1 MGKGQIDL
9 HAYIEETYNAVGEQL
24 FAKYPTF
31 RVFRHQGNRKWFAVI
46 MELAGEKLGLS
57 ADNIRVVNLKCDS
70 RLIGSLREEPGIYP
84 GYHMNKAHW
93 LTVLL
98 DGTVDEDK
106 IKFLL
111 DMSYELTKG
120 GRR

>member
-9 HAYIEETYNAVGEQL
+9 HAYIEETYNA
-24 FAKYPTF
+24 
-31 RVFRHQGNRKWFAVI
+31 
-46 MELAGEKLGLS
+46 
-57 ADNIRVVNLKCDS
+57 
-70 RLIGSLREEPGIYP
+70 
-84 GYHMNKAHW
+84 
-93 LTVLL
+93 
-98 DGTVDEDK
+98 VDEDK